1 MAITNG
7 YATLP
12 QFKAIL
18 SVNSYDAQDDALIE
32 DLITRASRTIDG
44 ITGKWFYAN
53 TQTRYFPVT
62 PSRELALDAG
72 LLSVTTLTNG
82 DGTTIA
88 STEYTLLP
96 RNRPSKFVVKLN
108 DRSTTYW
115 QPATASSDDYPI
127 SIAGSWGYVNRSASD
142 PESARV
148 IYNTETACLQ
158 IAVQQ
163 YKERKGQA
171 GGQVQVTAAGVVITP
186 YGAVPKLAYDL
197 ISPYISRL

>member
-7 YATLP
+7 YATLA
-12 QFKAIL
+12 QFKAVL

-53 TQTRYFPVT
+53 TQTRYFPV
-62 PSRELALDAG
+62 PNGRELALDAG

-108 DRSTTYW
+108 DRSATYW
-115 QPATASSDDYPI
+115 QPATTTSDDYPI

-148 IYNTETACLQ
+148 VYNTETACLQ
-158 IAVQQ
+158 IAAQQ